1 MFILTIVLLGVI
13 GTHFYLVGLAF
24 PSQIDTPESINAN
37 SHNQL
42 SDLESQVD
50 LANASQAIQ
59 EYVDSLEAQLNES
72 TSLSETLQDQI
83 DDLESQL
90 AASEAL
96 SQSFPDDWEYRRSH
110 VVINGTSLGE
120 NYLAMVTVYYN
131 SSGPIWEVN
140 RNNPIIDNG
149 VDDVYG
155 ATGTSNM
162 VEYNGTYHLYCSV
175 STGRW
180 ERSLRHFTATDIEGK
195 WTADGDNP
203 VLHIT
208 ANSHGG
214 HGILKNIT
222 TGEPLKYSEADLGI
236 SEDATEKYWL
246 FYAYGPV
253 WDIDYKVYIAT
264 NDDLDGE
271 WTAETELGAV
281 LECGSSGEWDDT
293 YVGFNGLQV
302 VFDDDTS
309 QFLIIYE
316 GGDGDGP
323 GYADIQTGLATSTDL
338 VNWTKSSANPIIPN
352 GSAGQWD
359 DDYAGASDIWKE
371 DGVYLLPYRGS
382 HVSGEETG
390 FAYGTNIENLT
401 KNPGNPIFV
410 VDEISQDWAT
420 NSGDA
425 VFWRNGDYDYMF
437 FEGDAIRSGPHYAIG
452 WAKTDDV
459 FANMEETS
467 WIYTEE
473 YGSVVNLGAKSQ
485 PDFDDIRFTASDGES
500 LLKAVLYESHFG
512 DRATFIVELTE
523 DLSLGNA
530 TIYIYYGNDNT
541 SNYSTSLF
549 SHEEEID
556 FTTFTTHQEHGAWG
570 REEEV

>member
-1 MFILTIVLLGVI
+1 MSELLTLPKLSRSMFVFILAIVLLGVI
-13 GTHFYLVGLAF
+13 GAHFYPVGLTVQ
-24 PSQIDTPESINAN
+24 SQVNTLQSVNATTQ
-37 SHNQL
+37 NQL
-42 SDLESQVD
+42 TDVESPVEFY
-50 LANASQAIQ
+50 ANTSQ
-59 EYVDSLEAQLNES
+59 
-72 TSLSETLQDQI
+72 T
-83 DDLESQL
+83 
-90 AASEAL
+90 
-96 SQSFPDDWEYRRSH
+96 FPDDWTYRKSH
-110 VVINGTSLGE
+110 VVINGTYLGE
-120 NYLAMVTVYYN
+120 NYRSMVTVYYN
-131 SSGPIWEVN
+131 NSDPIWDVYK
-140 RNNPIIDNG
+140 NNPVVDNG
-149 VDDVYG
+149 ADDVYG
-155 ATGTSNM
+155 ATGTSNI
-162 VEYNGTYHLYCSV
+162 VANNGTYHLYTSV

-180 ERSLRHFTATDIEGK
+180 ERNLRHFTSTDPEGE
-195 WTADGDNP
+195 WTPDGDNP
-203 VLHIT
+203 VLSIT

-222 TGEPLKYSEADLGI
+222 TGEPLKYSESDLGI
-236 SEDATEKYWL
+236 SGDTAEKYWL
-246 FYAYGPV
+246 FYAYGPQ

-264 NDDLDGE
+264 NDDLDGN
-271 WTAETELGAV
+271 WTPETELGAV

-309 QFLIIYE
+309 QFLMIYE

-371 DGVYLLPYRGS
+371 DEIYLLPYRGG

-390 FAYGTNIENLT
+390 FAYGTNIEDLT

-437 FEGDAIRSGPHYAIG
+437 FEGDGPLVGTHYAIG

-473 YGSVVNLGAKSQ
+473 YGSIVNLGAKSQ
-485 PDFDDIRFTASDGES
+485 TDFDDIRFTASDGET
-500 LLKAVLYESHFG
+500 LLNVELYESHPG
-512 DRATFIVELTE
+512 YNATFIVELTE
-523 DLSLGNA
+523 DLSVGNA
-530 TIYIYYGNDNT
+530 TIYIYYGNDNASSYT
-541 SNYSTSLF
+541 NSSVYYDSKM
-549 SHEEEID
+549 D
-556 FTTFTTHQEHGAWG
+556 FTTFTAHQEHGAWG
-570 REEEV
+570 TEEEFKKTRNK